1 MPSTIFTTMRANI
14 AGMQRLDPRTYE
26 AMRLMIDE
34 MEDLFFQV
42 NPLVEAATKVPTFA
56 PPPSPLSL
64 RYNLLYTS
72 VQFNWDSTGAHNYEL
87 RLGTVWETALFVF
100 RTPSLSGN
108 VPPLPEGT
116 YTFLLKSMSTVGVY
130 SEGSASVVVTINGPQ
145 GVQPTAEV
153 VDNNVLL
160 RWQPA
165 VSEFYIDYYI
175 IEREG
180 TLLGLIYGTFV
191 TTLELT
197 AGTVVYTVTPV
208 DIAGNRGS
216 SNSVQATVTAPSD
229 FVLEAVWTSLLIG
242 TVNQVYRM
250 PNVRLLACADIE
262 TWAEHFTSRG
272 WTNIQDQVNA
282 GYPVYAQPMELVGS
296 YEETHD
302 FGVLVNDTVISI
314 TWSQRQIVPYV
325 NCVSSLSYSS
335 DGITFV
341 PYQVTN
347 TMFAP
352 AIRYIKFKLDFSTID
367 RRMLAEFFN
376 FVISLSVKRD
386 MDSGRANVFAA
397 HVGGTEVLF
406 NKAFRDVESI
416 TLTSEG
422 VADRNAIYD
431 FVDVPDPT
439 GFKILLFSTSGV
451 RVDGIVSWKAR
462 GIV

>member
-208 DIAGNRGS
+208 DIAGNRGP

-250 PNVRLLACADIE
+250 PNVRLLACADVE
-262 TWAEHFTSRG
+262 TWAEHFISRG

-302 FGVLVNDTVISI
+302 FGVLVTDTVISI